1 VPTVGIVP
9 RIQNPRLSNP
19 DAERI
24 ARELCAWLAARGTG
38 CLVEAEAGIEGLP
51 SASGCDLAAR
61 TDLIVVLGGDGT
73 LIHAAGLCAGR
84 EVPILGVNLGKLG
97 FLTEIPRDHVLPM
110 LEKALAGE
118 LAVSRRLMLH
128 AEVHR
133 GTNVVLE
140 SSVLNDVVVS
150 KNALSRLARLEV
162 RIDTREAAV
171 YEADGL
177 IVASPTGSTAYSLSA
192 GGPIVYPTLEAI
204 LLTPICPHALTQ
216 RPVVLPADLPVRV
229 RLASPGEMFVT
240 LDGAKGCPLDQGD
253 EVFIRRAAHRTMLLR
268 NPDLD
273 PFAILRQ
280 KLRWGAR

>member
-1 VPTVGIVP
+1 MPTVGIVP

-19 DAERI
+19 DSARI
-24 ARELCAWLAARGTG
+24 ARELCAWLSARGTG
-38 CLVEAEAGIEGLP
+38 CLVEAESGIDGVP
-51 SASGCDLAAR
+51 TAAGCDLAAR
-61 TDLIVVLGGDGT
+61 SDLIVVLGGDGT

-84 EVPILGVNLGKLG
+84 EVPILGVNMGTLG
-97 FLTEIPRDHVLPM
+97 FLTEIPRDRVLPM

-118 LAVSRRLMLH
+118 LQASRRLMLH

-133 GTNVVLE
+133 GTNVALE
-140 SSVLNDVVVS
+140 GYALNDVVIS
-150 KNALSRLARLEV
+150 KNALSRLARLEIS
-162 RIDTREAAV
+162 IDAREAAV

-216 RPVVLPADLPVRV
+216 RPVMLPADLTVRV
-229 RLASPGEMFVT
+229 RLGSPGEMFVT

-253 EVFIRRAAHRTMLLR
+253 EVFIRRAAHRTVLLR

>member
-19 DAERI
+19 DSARI
-24 ARELCAWLAARGTG
+24 ARELCAWLSARGTG
-38 CLVEAEAGIEGLP
+38 CLVEAESGIDGVP
-51 SASGCDLAAR
+51 TAAGCDLAAR
-61 TDLIVVLGGDGT
+61 SDLIVVLGGDGT

-84 EVPILGVNLGKLG
+84 EVPILGVNMGTLG
-97 FLTEIPRDHVLPM
+97 FLTEIPRDRVLPM

-118 LAVSRRLMLH
+118 LQASRRLMLH

-133 GTNVVLE
+133 GTNVALE
-140 SSVLNDVVVS
+140 GYALNDVVIS
-150 KNALSRLARLEV
+150 KNALSRLARLELS
-162 RIDTREAAV
+162 IDAREAAV

-216 RPVVLPADLPVRV
+216 RPVMLPADLTVRV
-229 RLASPGEMFVT
+229 RLGSPGEMFVT

-253 EVFIRRAAHRTMLLR
+253 EVFIRRAAHRTVLLR

>member
-1 VPTVGIVP
+1 VTTVGIVP
-9 RIQNPRLSNP
+9 RIQNPRLTNP
-19 DAERI
+19 DAQKL
-24 ARELCAWLAARGTG
+24 AREICAWLSARGTG
-38 CLVEAEAGIEGLP
+38 CLVEAESGIDAVP
-51 SASGCDLAAR
+51 TAAGCDLAAR
-61 TDLIVVLGGDGT
+61 CDFIVVLGGDGT

-84 EVPILGVNLGKLG
+84 EVPILGVNLGTLG
-97 FLTEIPRDHVLPM
+97 FLTEIPRDRALPM

-118 LAVSRRLMLH
+118 LSASRRLMLH
-128 AEVHR
+128 AEVRR

-140 SSVLNDVVVS
+140 GSVLNDVVIS
-150 KNALSRLARLEV
+150 KNALSRLARLQV
-162 RIDTREAAV
+162 NIDSREAAI

-177 IVASPTGSTAYSLSA
+177 IVATPTGSTAYSLSA

-229 RLASPGEMFVT
+229 KLTSPGEMFVT

-253 EVFIRRAAHRTMLLR
+253 EVLVRKAAHRTILLR

>member
-1 VPTVGIVP
+1 
-9 RIQNPRLSNP
+9 
-19 DAERI
+19 
-24 ARELCAWLAARGTG
+24 
-38 CLVEAEAGIEGLP
+38 
-51 SASGCDLAAR
+51 
-61 TDLIVVLGGDGT
+61 
-73 LIHAAGLCAGR
+73 
-84 EVPILGVNLGKLG
+84 
-97 FLTEIPRDHVLPM
+97 M

-118 LAVSRRLMLH
+118 LVASRRLMLH
-128 AEVHR
+128 AEVRR

-140 SSVLNDVVVS
+140 GSVLNDVVVS
-150 KNALSRLARLEV
+150 KNALSRLASLQV
-162 RIDTREAAV
+162 SIDDREAAV

-229 RLASPGEMFVT
+229 RLGSPGEMFVT

-253 EVFIRRAAHRTMLLR
+253 EVLISRAAHRTVLLR

>member
-19 DAERI
+19 DAELL
-24 ARELCAWLAARGTG
+24 ARELCAWLAGRGTP
-38 CLVEAEAGIEGLP
+38 CLVEAEAGISGVP
-51 SASGCDLAAR
+51 SAPGAELGAR
-61 TDLIVVLGGDGT
+61 ADLIVVLGGDGT
-73 LIHAAGLCAGR
+73 LIHAAALCAGR
-84 EVPILGVNLGKLG
+84 EVPILGVNLGTLG
-97 FLTEIPRDHVLPM
+97 FLTEVPRDRALAL

-118 LAVSRRLMLH
+118 LAASRRLMLH
-128 AEVHR
+128 AEVRR
-133 GTNVVLE
+133 GEQVLLAG
-140 SSVLNDVVVS
+140 SVLNDVVVS
-150 KNALSRLARLEV
+150 KNALSRLAKLEV
-162 RIDTREAAV
+162 RIDAREAAA

-177 IVASPTGSTAYSLSA
+177 IVSTPTGSTAYSLSA

-229 RLASPGEMFVT
+229 RLKSPGEMFVT
-240 LDGAKGCPLDQGD
+240 LDGAKGRPLDAGD
-253 EVFIRRAAHRTMLLR
+253 EVFVRKAPCRTVLLK